1 MEIMD
6 GRVATIHYTLT
17 DDDGVVIDRST
28 PEAPLSYLHGAGNIV
43 PGLEQAL
50 TGKQQGDTV
59 QADVP
64 PEKAYGPRHEQLV
77 QQVAKTAFPEGASV
91 VPGMQFEAR
100 SERGPMVVR
109 SPRSAK
115 IRSRS
120 TATIPWP
127 AATCTS
133 PWKWPMCVN
142 PPPKSSTRAISA
154 LRRNAF
160 FIDGRSSVDDTRRKA
175 DAMRRPF
182 LPAASQARVIYSDS
196 LQIAAIPAKCVP
208 CHI

>member
-100 SERGPMVVR
+100 SERGPMVVMV
-109 SPRSAK
+109 
-115 IRSRS
+115 
-120 TATIPWP
+120 TEVGENQVT
-127 AATCTS
+127 
-133 PWKWPMCVN
+133 
-142 PPPKSSTRAISA
+142 
-154 LRRNAF
+154 
-160 FIDGRSSVDDTRRKA
+160 IDGNHPLAGRNLHFAVEVA
-175 DAMRRPF
+175 DVREPTAEE
-182 LPAASQARVIYSDS
+182 LNHGHVHGADGAHA
-196 LQIAAIPAKCVP
+196 
-208 CHI
+208 